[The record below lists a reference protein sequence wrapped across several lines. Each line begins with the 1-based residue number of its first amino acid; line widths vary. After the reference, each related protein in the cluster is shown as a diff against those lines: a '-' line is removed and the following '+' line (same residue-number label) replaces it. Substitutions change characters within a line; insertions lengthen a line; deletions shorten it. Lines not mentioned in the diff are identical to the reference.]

1 MTSEKIIWESIESLY
16 QWVKHQNY
24 YGWDP
29 YDALNS
35 KLITKLCLGS
45 PYLEI
50 LATQLNKYSIVNF
63 RPLLRVEK
71 GIDVKGMALF
81 AQAYSK
87 MYTLTNDVK
96 YKHDLLNCM
105 LFLKEKSLVSV
116 YGHNCWA
123 GHYYNYRSANK
134 SRLSPN
140 IPDVITTSNV
150 IKAAVESYTVLKR
163 DDLIE
168 MAKDGYEFFINS
180 LLEKSPDGHFYL
192 KYTPLSNDKIVINA
206 SAEGLH
212 AICKLMSLFNIR
224 DMKETAYNLAEFLIK
239 NQNTD
244 GSWVY
249 SKYNNGKVRIQLDF
263 HQGFIIDSLL
273 EYLPFAASSQR
284 DRVISSIQNGSK
296 FYKEKQFLEDGRCH
310 FRYPQKYPTDIHSQ
324 AQGIITFSKLT
335 SLNNEFLG
343 ISTKIALWTILNMQD
358 SAGHFYYQ
366 NYRFFKNKV
375 PHMRWGQAWMM
386 LALATYLTQAF
397 GDSND

>member
-1 MTSEKIIWESIESLY
+1 MTSEKILWESTESLY
-16 QWVKHQNY
+16 RWVKDQGY

-35 KLITKLCLGS
+35 KLITKLCLTS

-50 LATQLNKYSIVNF
+50 LATQLNKYSIINF

-87 MYTLTNDVK
+87 MYTLTNDEK

-105 LFLKEKSLVSV
+105 LFLKDKSLVSV

-123 GHYYNYRSANK
+123 GHYYNYRSADK
-134 SRLSPN
+134 SILSPN

-150 IKAAVESYTVLKR
+150 IKAAVESYTILKR
-163 DDLIE
+163 EDFME
-168 MAKDGYEFFINS
+168 MAKDGYEFLINF
-180 LLEKSPDGHFYL
+180 LLDESQDGHFYM
-192 KYTPLSNDKIVINA
+192 KYNPLSDDVIVINA

-212 AICKLMSLFNIR
+212 AICKLMSLCDNR
-224 DMKETAYNLAEFLIK
+224 HMKETAYNLAEFLIN

-244 GSWVY
+244 GSWIY
-249 SKYNNGKVRIQLDF
+249 SKYNNGKVRTQLDF

-273 EYLPFAASSQR
+273 EYLPFAASNQR
-284 DRVISSIQNGSK
+284 DRVISSIKNGAK
-296 FYKEKQFLEDGRCH
+296 FYKEKQFFDDGTCH
-310 FRYPQKYPTDIHSQ
+310 FRYPQKYPIDIHTQ

-335 SLNNEFLG
+335 PFNNEFLSF
-343 ISTKIALWTILNMQD
+343 STRIVLWTILNMQD
-358 SAGHFYYQ
+358 SNGYFYYQ
-366 NYRFFKNKV
+366 KYSFFRNKI

-386 LALATYLTQAF
+386 LALSTYLENF
-397 GDSND
+397 LVIK